1 MRKHAVVFVDVERNR
16 SPDGGDA
23 VQRVEEEPAAH
34 RQNSLKYPAA
44 RAAGIIRVEWARLT

>member
-1 MRKHAVVFVDVERNR
+1 MRKHAVVFVDVERDR

-34 RQNSLKYPAA
+34 HQNSIKYPGAKAA
-44 RAAGIIRVEWARLT
+44 WIYG